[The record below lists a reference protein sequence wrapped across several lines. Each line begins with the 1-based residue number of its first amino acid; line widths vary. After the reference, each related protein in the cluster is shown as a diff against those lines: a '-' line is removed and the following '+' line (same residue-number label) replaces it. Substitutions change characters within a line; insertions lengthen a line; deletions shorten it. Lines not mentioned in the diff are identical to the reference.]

1 MSECRGFVEL
11 FLKFFFRFWFFLFLL
26 ITSSCVFGRELS
38 CSYYTRSEP
47 MWPTYSYCFL
57 SSVDLSK
64 SYQSQYHTFSGTSAQ
79 KTATTAVYFY
89 SSTNIDFVPEE
100 VLSEF
105 PLLNGLIFESY
116 NLPTVKNDLFS
127 KNFNSLQYLYL
138 YSNKIQTIEANA
150 FQYLIKLKWIR
161 LDSNQIES
169 LSLQIFK
176 KNPEITYIDLRNNK
190 INSIDSKFFKN
201 LKNLKYV
208 GFAGSNVCVSQ
219 DFGCSSSTCSASQS
233 DLDSGLA
240 TCFSNCVKDLDCALR
255 SGKIDLL
262 NPRYVEQNIDSIV
275 TYGHLDVLIKENYTD
290 LLIKKGY
297 LNLIV
302 ENGFLDLLVAQNY
315 LDPLIQNGHLGL
327 LIEKG
332 YTDLLVEKGY
342 KNKIIESDWRLKLA
356 YKDMEKNMKETNNTI
371 RNVEKPIYEII
382 EKYRNESSKSDA
394 NLLQEISQNS
404 NEIKIV
410 EKKFEEIS
418 AMFGS
423 DLKVQQDKVGLLEKA
438 VADLKENE
446 KVEAKSL
453 KITEN
458 FVENQTDLVQGSL
471 STELEKTKEEV
482 KELKQ
487 LVLQQV
493 SEAKLL
499 MENERLKFKLDK
511 QVMESDMKSLKQ
523 TTDFE
528 LKTMKQEL
536 VIMKLES
543 ERREAEIKALKDQL
557 VKFEM
562 SIRP

>member
-1 MSECRGFVEL
+1 M
-11 FLKFFFRFWFFLFLL
+11 FFLFLL
-26 ITSSCVFGRELS
+26 ISSSSVFGRELT
-38 CSYYTRSEP
+38 CTYGTYSEP
-47 MWPTYSYCFL
+47 LWPAYSYCQI
-57 SSVDLSK
+57 SSVDFSE

-79 KTATTAVYFY
+79 KTATTAVYFL
-89 SSTNIDFVPEE
+89 SSSNIDFVPEE
-100 VLSEF
+100 VLTQF
-105 PLLNGLIFESY
+105 PHLNAIMITSY

-127 KNFNSLQYLYL
+127 KNFNSLQYLWL
-138 YSNKIQTIEANA
+138 PGNKIQIVEANA
-150 FQYLIKLKWIR
+150 FQHLIKLKWI
-161 LDSNQIES
+161 SFYGNQIES
-169 LSLQIFK
+169 LSLQTFNN
-176 KNPEITYIDLRNNK
+176 NPEIIYIDLRSNK
-190 INSIDSKFFKN
+190 INSINLKFFKN

-208 GFAGSNVCVSQ
+208 RFASNVCISK
-219 DFGCSSSTCSASQS
+219 DFGCDSSTCSVSQV
-233 DLDSGLA
+233 DLDKDLA
-240 TCFSNCVKDLDCALR
+240 TCHSNCVKDMDCVLR
-255 SGKIDLL
+255 SGKIDHL
-262 NPRYVEQNIDSIV
+262 RSGFVEQNIDSIV
-275 TYGHLDVLIKENYTD
+275 SYGHLDVLIAENYTD
-290 LLIKKGY
+290 LLIKKNY
-297 LNLIV
+297 LDLMV
-302 ENGFLDLLVAQNY
+302 ENGFLDSLVAQNY
-315 LDPLIQNGHLGL
+315 LDLLIQNGHLGL

-332 YTDLLVEKGY
+332 YTDLLIEKGY
-342 KNKIIESDWRLKLA
+342 KNQIIESDWRLKLA
-356 YKDMEKNMKETNNTI
+356 FKDMEKNMKETNNTI

-394 NLLQEISQNS
+394 NLQQEISQNS